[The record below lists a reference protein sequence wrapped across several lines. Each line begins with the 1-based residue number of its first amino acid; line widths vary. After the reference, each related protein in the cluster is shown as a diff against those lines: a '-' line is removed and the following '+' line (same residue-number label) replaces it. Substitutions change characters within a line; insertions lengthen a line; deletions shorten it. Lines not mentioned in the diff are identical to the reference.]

1 MFNNILQSR
10 SFYGFFQKRVDI
22 YTSNVRQHITLV
34 IISLLE
40 LRFIG
45 D

>member
-10 SFYGFFQKRVDI
+10 SFYGFIQERVDI

-34 IISLLE
+34 IIALLE